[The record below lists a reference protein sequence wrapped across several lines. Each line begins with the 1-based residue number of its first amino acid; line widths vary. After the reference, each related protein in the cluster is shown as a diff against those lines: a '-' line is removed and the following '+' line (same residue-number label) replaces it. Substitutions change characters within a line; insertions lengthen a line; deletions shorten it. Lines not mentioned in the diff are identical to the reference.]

1 MGSSVS
7 NPKFMEY
14 GMDKE
19 DIVLVDMSLVPLKIF
34 FPILIAKYATG
45 PRPLKMFY
53 NAVPFR

>member
-19 DIVLVDMSLVPLKIF
+19 DIVLVDMTLIPIKII
-34 FPILIAKYATG
+34 FPIFIAKYATG
-45 PRPLKMFY
+45 PTPLKMFY
-53 NAVPFR
+53 NVVPFR